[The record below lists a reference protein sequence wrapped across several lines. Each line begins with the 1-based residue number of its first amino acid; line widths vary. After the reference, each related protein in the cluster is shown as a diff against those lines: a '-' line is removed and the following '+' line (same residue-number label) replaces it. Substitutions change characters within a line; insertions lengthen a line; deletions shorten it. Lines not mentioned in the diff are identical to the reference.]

1 MIDGFRKFFLTKL
14 VNESGNAISKSNPL
28 PVGQIA
34 GTLNTQSA
42 IDGVTYKASVTCQA
56 LSSNYSSS
64 QLFNPVGSGKQLI
77 IVSLFGF
84 QNVATSGR
92 FYRHISNTQLSTAQS
107 GAIAKTKSNQADSV
121 ALCKYENIAALTTNT
136 NQFGTTS
143 TAITPPGVSIFPSAN
158 EIVVIDEGFGLNVEF
173 QNTNTQTNVTF
184 IYYEIDA

>member
-1 MIDGFRKFFLTKL
+1 MKAVTRLAK
-14 VNESGNAISKSNPL
+14 NNPL

-107 GAIAKTKSNQADSV
+107 GAIAKTKKQS
-121 ALCKYENIAALTTNT
+121 
-136 NQFGTTS
+136 G
-143 TAITPPGVSIFPSAN
+143 
-158 EIVVIDEGFGLNVEF
+158 GFCCFV
-173 QNTNTQTNVTF
+173 
-184 IYYEIDA
+184 